1 MLYITTRDKSDA
13 FTAARTLS
21 GNLAQD
27 GGLYVPFRLPQLT
40 RNEIYALK
48 EQSFGQ
54 TVAQILNQFF
64 ASRLTGWDVDFAIGR
79 YPAKFVSM
87 KHKMIVAELWH
98 NPGSGYS
105 YIVKKL
111 FDRICLFP
119 GENMQPT
126 EWATIAVRIAVLAAL
141 YGEMLRSGVADLEN
155 PIDIAASAEDFAL
168 PMAVWYARQMGFPFG
183 ALICG
188 CNSGSGLW
196 DLLQRG
202 EYSTSL
208 ASDKMNLALE
218 RLIQGTLGCREVQRY
233 VDCCNNKKTYVVSE
247 ADLETLNK
255 GIYVAVVED
264 FRIHSVISSVLNTR
278 KYCLNRS
285 SAFAYSAL
293 QDYRAGVSENRTTLL
308 LADSADEN

>member
-40 RNEIYALK
+40 LDEVSALK

-54 TVAQILNQFF
+54 TVAHILNLFF

-79 YPAKFVSM
+79 NPAKFVSM

-98 NPGSGYS
+98 NPGSDYS

-111 FDRICLFP
+111 FDRICLAP
-119 GENMQPT
+119 GENMEPT
-126 EWATIAVRIAVLAAL
+126 EWVTVAVRIAVLAAL
-141 YGEMLRSGVADLEN
+141 YGEMLRSGMADLEN
-155 PIDIAASAEDFAL
+155 PIDIAASAEDFSL
-168 PMAVWYARQMGFPFG
+168 PMAVWYARQMGLPFG

-202 EYSTSL
+202 EYSTSS
-208 ASDKMNLALE
+208 ASDRMNLAQE
-218 RLIQGTLGCREVQRY
+218 RLIQGALGCREVQRY
-233 VDCCNNKKTYVVSE
+233 VNCCNNKKMYCVSE

-255 GIYVAVVED
+255 GVYVAVVGD
-264 FRIHSVISSVLNTR
+264 FRIQSVISSVLKTR
-278 KYCLNRS
+278 EYSLNRS
-285 SAFAYSAL
+285 SALAYGAL

-308 LADSADEN
+308 LADSANQK